1 MEEVMRP
8 IRPRTERAKPGEA
21 IQEKWRT
28 PHELA
33 KLRALIAASK
43 KAGDLHTWRRAR
55 AVWSYIKGKTVLRIV
70 EELDVVRASVNNWI
84 RWYDATGTESLK
96 PRKAPG
102 AAPKLSEA
110 QRAQLTALIEAGPQ
124 AAGYMGGVW
133 TGPRIGDLIR
143 KTFGVRYHNH
153 HVPRLLH
160 QLGFSVQRPRK
171 RLARAD
177 RDAQEVWLKRRLPA
191 IKKRPL
197 AAAV

>member
-1 MEEVMRP
+1 VRP
-8 IRPRTERAKPGEA
+8 IRPKKKRAKPGKA
-21 IQEKWRT
+21 IQAKWLT

-33 KLRALIAASK
+33 KLRALIATTD
-43 KAGDLHTWRRAR
+43 KAGDLRTWKRAR
-55 AVWSYIKGKTVLRIV
+55 AVWGYIGGKPVLKLI
-70 EELDVVRASVNNWI
+70 EELGVVRAAVNQWI
-84 RWYDATGTESLK
+84 RWYDTGGTEALK

-102 AAPKLSEA
+102 AAPKLSEQ
-110 QRAQLTALIEAGPQ
+110 QRTELATLIEAGPQ
-124 AAGYMGGVW
+124 ASGYIGGVW

-143 KTFGVRYHNH
+143 TKFGVRYHNH

-177 RDAQEVWLKRRLPA
+177 KEAQEVWFKKRLPA
-191 IKKRPL
+191 IKKRPH